1 MQHISDMPVTDP
13 DGNLPHRVLAR
24 VRETPDAVW
33 TAADFAD
40 LGTRAAVDKT
50 LQRLANAGELRRIDW
65 GLYDRPRANPL
76 TGRLT
81 SPDYRAVIDAVVRR
95 DQVRVL
101 VDGMTAANDLGL
113 TTAVPAKIE
122 VLVDGRL
129 KPIRLDAQEI
139 RFKAAAPSRLYWA
152 GRPAMRIVQALY
164 WLQDALDDPD
174 ARARITDR
182 LRHVL
187 ADPKHGREIGDDLRA
202 GMSALPI
209 WMQEFVRD
217 LLSSPPAASRRVP
230 NAAQQRRSRRRKP

>member
-1 MQHISDMPVTDP
+1 MQHISDMPRTDP
-13 DGNLPHRVLAR
+13 DDNLPHRVLAR
-24 VRETPDAVW
+24 IRAAPDMVW
-33 TAADFAD
+33 TAVDFAD

-65 GLYDRPRANPL
+65 GLYDRPRENPL
-76 TGRLT
+76 TGRPT

-113 TTAVPAKIE
+113 TTAVPARIE

-129 KPIRLDAQEI
+129 KPIRLDSQEI

-182 LRHVL
+182 LRQL
-187 ADPKHGREIGDDLRA
+187 LTDRKHGHAIGDDLRA

-209 WMQEFVRD
+209 WMQEFVRG
-217 LLSSPPAASRRVP
+217 LLSSPPASSRRVP
-230 NAAQQRRSRRRKP
+230 NAAQQRRPRRRKP